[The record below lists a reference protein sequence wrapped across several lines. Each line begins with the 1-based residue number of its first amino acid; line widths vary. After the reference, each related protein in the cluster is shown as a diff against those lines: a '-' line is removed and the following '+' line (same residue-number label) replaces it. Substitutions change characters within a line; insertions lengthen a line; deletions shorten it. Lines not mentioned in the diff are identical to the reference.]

1 MKKFLRNNG
10 FTLILIA
17 VLLAAVI
24 AVGSSILGIN
34 PIASLINAVGTPIR
48 AVSTA
53 ITNWTQDRYNR
64 IFNYEQMAVE
74 NESLREQIAALEDA
88 ALRGEDAL
96 RELERLRDL
105 LGLSNERP
113 ELAYLDAAVTQR
125 SSTNWGSDMTL
136 NKGTG
141 DGVEL
146 HDCVIDQY
154 GNVIGVVTEVGI
166 NWSLVTSI
174 LDPTSEIGVRIP
186 RIDEDAILE
195 GDFTL
200 MQEGLLSMTFLPDNT
215 RLISGDRV
223 VTSGLGGRYPSG
235 LMIGSVVSLHTA
247 PDGISR
253 YAVVTPNADINN
265 VRYVYIIT
273 DF

>member
-10 FTLILIA
+10 FLLILIA

-24 AVGSSILGIN
+24 AVGSSILGFN
-34 PIASLINAVGTPIR
+34 PIASLINAIGTPIR
-48 AVSTA
+48 AASTA
-53 ITNWTQDRYNR
+53 ITNWAQDRYDR

-74 NESLREQIAALEDA
+74 NENLREQIAALEDA
-88 ALRGEDAL
+88 ALRGEDAI

-105 LGLSNERP
+105 LGLSNKRP
-113 ELAYLDAAVTQR
+113 ELSYLDATVTQR

-136 NKGTG
+136 NKGSK
-141 DGVEL
+141 DDVEL
-146 HDCVIDQY
+146 YDCVIDQY
-154 GNVIGVVTEVGI
+154 GNVVGVVTEVGI

-174 LDPTSEIGVRIP
+174 LDPTSEVGVRIP
-186 RIDEDAILE
+186 RIDENAVME

-215 RLISGDRV
+215 RLISGDHV

-235 LMIGSVVSLHTA
+235 LAVGSVLSLHTGA
-247 PDGISR
+247 DGISR
-253 YAVVTPNADINN
+253 YAVITPHADIENI
-265 VRYVYIIT
+265 RYVYIIT

>member
-10 FTLILIA
+10 FLLILIA

-24 AVGSSILGIN
+24 AVGTSILGLN

-53 ITNWTQDRYNR
+53 ITNWAQDRYDR
-64 IFNYEQMAVE
+64 VFNYEQMAVE
-74 NESLREQIAALEDA
+74 NESLRAQIAELEKA
-88 ALRGEDAL
+88 ALQGEDAL

-113 ELAYLDAAVTQR
+113 ELSYLDATVTRR

-136 NKGTG
+136 NKGTT

-146 HDCVIDQY
+146 NDCVIDQH
-154 GNVIGVVTEVGI
+154 GNVVGVVTEVGI

-174 LDPTSEIGVRIP
+174 LDPTSEVGVRIP
-186 RIDEDAILE
+186 RIDEDAVLE

-200 MQEGLLSMTFLPDNT
+200 MLEGRLSMTFLPDNT
-215 RLISGDRV
+215 RLVSGDRV

-235 LMIGSVVSLHTA
+235 LAIGSVVSLHTE

-253 YAVVTPNADINN
+253 YAIITPDADINN